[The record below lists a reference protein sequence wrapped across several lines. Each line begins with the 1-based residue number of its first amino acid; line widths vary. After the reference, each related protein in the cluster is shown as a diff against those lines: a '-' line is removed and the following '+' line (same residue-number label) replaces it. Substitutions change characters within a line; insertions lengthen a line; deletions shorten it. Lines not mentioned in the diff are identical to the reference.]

1 LLLLDEGKIVD
12 TDRRTKHMTL
22 ATIVADGEE
31 ISRKVDLKHLLKD
44 SLCAPRLRQPVM
56 HANNSQQGS
65 PPSVY
70 VDFLRLLLSSGEEV
84 LIIPKERML

>member
-1 LLLLDEGKIVD
+1 LLLLDEDKIVD

-31 ISRKVDLKHLLKD
+31 ISRRVALKHLLKD
-44 SLCAPRLRQPVM
+44 SLCAPQLRQPIM

-65 PPSVY
+65 PPSV
-70 VDFLRLLLSSGEEV
+70 
-84 LIIPKERML
+84 